1 MDYKDTSLPK
11 NRTFGIFFSFISLL
25 ASGYFYCQSVLFWS
39 LIFAV
44 VTFTLAIISM
54 IRPSWFTIF
63 NKLWF
68 QLGSVLGSIFGPL
81 VLSFIFFIL
90 ITPFAVTMRLFGRD
104 ELRLKRIKRD
114 TYWRV
119 RTTKT
124 PDSTSFKD
132 QY

>member
-11 NRTFGIFFSFISLL
+11 NRTFGIFFSSISLL
-25 ASGYFYCQSVLFWS
+25 ASGYFYYQSVLFWS
-39 LIFAV
+39 LILAVLTFA
-44 VTFTLAIISM
+44 LAIISM
-54 IRPSWFTIF
+54 IRPSWLTIF

-90 ITPFAVTMRLFGRD
+90 ITPVAVAMRLFGRD

-119 RTTKT
+119 RATKT
-124 PDSTSFKD
+124 PGSTSFKD